1 MEEIDVDVSVDVKVN
16 ERGYDY
22 DERGFDYD
30 GYDNEVEVK
39 GW

>member
-1 MEEIDVDVSVDVKVN
+1 MEEIDVDVGVDVKVN
-16 ERGYDY
+16 EQGYDY